1 MNAKVLSADYAEERR
16 LISFCG
22 RAVLPGRPFFHHK
35 EHKERKAGLP
45 ISTEGNEGN
54 KDCRTASPRG
64 AALHGQI
71 PLAASLQRMQYRG
84 MAGHPRPT
92 FCVKTVPRE
101 FMIEAW
107 ERQCALAEEPTRVLM
122 KQFMDEQPAVG
133 IYLTVCDEQL
143 GDESERS
150 QLIPLAS
157 AVWEAMTRMHALRL
171 KMVRPKIVER
181 ADTANIRMLEKLED
195 VSEYEWRETVTR
207 MFLGYN
213 QQPLLAFCIEIL
225 MANDEETPELAPQRI
240 GMELM
245 WLKTVIDCFDQ

>member
-1 MNAKVLSADYAEERR
+1 
-16 LISFCG
+16 
-22 RAVLPGRPFFHHK
+22 
-35 EHKERKAGLP
+35 
-45 ISTEGNEGN
+45 
-54 KDCRTASPRG
+54 
-64 AALHGQI
+64 
-71 PLAASLQRMQYRG
+71 
-84 MAGHPRPT
+84 
-92 FCVKTVPRE
+92 
-101 FMIEAW
+101 MIEAW
-107 ERQCALAEEPTRVLM
+107 ERQCALAEEPTRVLI

-157 AVWEAMTRMHALRL
+157 AAWEAMTRARGKRL
-171 KMVRPKIVER
+171 KTVRPKIVER
-181 ADTANIRMLEKLED
+181 ADDVNLQMLEKLEEA
-195 VSEYEWRETVTR
+195 SEFEWQETVTR